1 MRKEDSLMSGPELD
15 YDAIRKRAEKRVKDR
30 IGFYIHLAIFIV
42 VNVFLWGLGFVTES
56 LEFPWPLLVTLGWGI
71 GLVAHGLVVYLESG
85 PMDRMREQAIQREIE
100 AEKRRLGIRDDG
112 ETDDAGVPA
121 KSKRKNEER
130 ALRLGD
136 DGELVEVD

>member
-1 MRKEDSLMSGPELD
+1 
-15 YDAIRKRAEKRVKDR
+15 
-30 IGFYIHLAIFIV
+30 
-42 VNVFLWGLGFVTES
+42 
-56 LEFPWPLLVTLGWGI
+56 LLVTLGWGI

-136 DGELVEVD
+136 DGELVEVDQVDPREAKRNSRSLN